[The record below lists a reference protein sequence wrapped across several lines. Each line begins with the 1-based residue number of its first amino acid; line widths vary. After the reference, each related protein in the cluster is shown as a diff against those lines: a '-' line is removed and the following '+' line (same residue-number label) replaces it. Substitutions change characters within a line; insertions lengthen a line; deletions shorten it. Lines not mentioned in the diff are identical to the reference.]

1 MSILNKHKINK
12 IKEAERERERE
23 RERGGERER
32 EREKG
37 NKGAIID
44 ACVKSNAIKICRVGR
59 CI

>member
-23 RERGGERER
+23 RKRGGRER

-44 ACVKSNAIKICRVGR
+44 ACMKSNAIKICRVGR

>member
-23 RERGGERER
+23 REKEGGER

-44 ACVKSNAIKICRVGR
+44 ACMKSNAIKICRVGR